1 MSAVSLIP
9 SLQSDALVREIEQQL
24 KNENGVIAADAKR
37 DADAVMAQ
45 ARAAARSQVH
55 AAIAELRAE
64 GARRLTRAKAQ
75 LETKAR
81 ARAQR
86 QAAKA
91 VSDALP
97 LLREALDQRWRAKDS
112 RKQWTDAVAAQC
124 ARRLRPGAWLVEHPK
139 DWSEQEQTQFIK
151 AIGDRA
157 TVSFKARSDVSC
169 GLRIT
174 SDQAALDAMP
184 QGLLADSIAI
194 AALLLDEIGGGKE

>member
-1 MSAVSLIP
+1 MSPVSLIP

-24 KNENGVIAADAKR
+24 KNENGAIAANAKR

-55 AAIAELRAE
+55 AAITELRAE
-64 GARRLTRAKAQ
+64 GERRLTRAKAQ

-91 VSDALP
+91 VNDALP
-97 LLREALDQRWRAKDS
+97 LLREALNQRWRAKDS
-112 RKQWTDAVAAQC
+112 RKQWTDAVAALS

-151 AIGDRA
+151 AIGDGA
-157 TVSFKARSDVSC
+157 MVSFKARSDVSC

-174 SDQAALDAMP
+174 SDQAVLDATR
-184 QGLLADSIAI
+184 QGLLADSTTI